1 MVDQGQ
7 TMRPTFVPRLIHD
20 PFSDPGLFIPFL
32 FERRALLFDLGDLSP
47 LSPRDLL
54 KVSHVFV
61 THTHMDHFVGF
72 DALLRIFLGRD
83 RDLYVYG
90 PAGFFDRVEGKLAGY
105 TWNLVDE
112 YLNDLKLVV
121 SEVRPGV
128 VLTKTYGCR
137 ARFQPVSDEEKSP
150 FTGVLLEEPAFH
162 VEAALLDHRVPCLG
176 LSLVEHFYVNINKE
190 GLKALGL
197 PVGPWLTRFK
207 KALYRRQD
215 PDTPFAATW
224 EREGKVTKKKDFV
237 LGDLVDK
244 IAKISPGRKFTYVTD
259 IIGSR
264 ENCAAVLELARDS
277 DHLFIEAPFL
287 DKDKETARKKY
298 HLTAKQ
304 AGALAGKAGAKQF
317 TPFHFSPRYRGLSHE
332 IEREAMEAYRAES
345 E

>member
-1 MVDQGQ
+1 
-7 TMRPTFVPRLIHD
+7 MRPTFLPRLIHD

-32 FERRALLFDLGDLSP
+32 FERRALLFDLGDLTS

-54 KVSHVFV
+54 KISHVFV

-72 DALLRIFLGRD
+72 DALLRVFLGRE
-83 RDLYVYG
+83 RDLYMCG
-90 PAGFFDRVEGKLAGY
+90 PPDFFDRVEGKLAGY

-112 YLNDLKLVV
+112 YLNDFKLVV
-121 SEVRPGV
+121 SEVRPDA

-137 ARFQPVSDEEKSP
+137 ERFQPIGAREKRP
-150 FTGVLLEEPAFH
+150 FKGMLLEEPAFH

-176 LSLVEHFYVNINKE
+176 LSLVEHFYVNIDKE

-207 KALYRRQD
+207 KALYARQD
-215 PDTPFAATW
+215 LDTPFTVTW
-224 EREGKVTKKKDFV
+224 ERQGRVTKEKDFI
-237 LGDLVDK
+237 LGDLVSR

-264 ENCAAVLELARDS
+264 ENCSMVLELARDS

-287 DKDKETARKKY
+287 DRDKETARKKY
-298 HLTAKQ
+298 HLTARE
-304 AGALAGKAGAKQF
+304 AGALARKAGAKQF
-317 TPFHFSPRYRGLSHE
+317 TPFHFSPRYRGLSRE
-332 IEREAMEAYRAES
+332 IETEAMQAYSAGRV
-345 E
+345 

>member
-1 MVDQGQ
+1 
-7 TMRPTFVPRLIHD
+7 MRPTFLPRLIHD
-20 PFSDPGLFIPFL
+20 PFSDPGLWIPFL
-32 FERRALLFDLGDLSP
+32 YERRALLFDLGDLSP

-72 DALLRIFLGRD
+72 DALLRIFLGREKAIH
-83 RDLYVYG
+83 VYG
-90 PAGFFDRVEGKLAGY
+90 PPDFFDRVQGKLAGY

-112 YLNDLKLVV
+112 YQNDFKLVV
-121 SEVRPGV
+121 SEVGPEV
-128 VLTKTYGCR
+128 VRTRTYGCR
-137 ARFQPVSDEEKSP
+137 ERFQPIGATEKRG
-150 FTGVLLEEPAFH
+150 FTGRLLEEPAFH

-176 LSLVEHFYVNINKE
+176 LSLVEHFYVNIDKE

-207 KALYRRQD
+207 KAVYSRQD
-215 PDTPFAATW
+215 PDTPFTVTW
-224 EREGKVTKKKDFV
+224 EREGRVTREKDV
-237 LGDLVDK
+237 LFGDLVGK

-264 ENCAAVLELARDS
+264 ENSRKVLELAGDT

-287 DKDKETARKKY
+287 DRDQETARKKY
-298 HLTAKQ
+298 HLTARE
-304 AGALAGKAGAKQF
+304 AGALAKRAGAKRF
-317 TPFHFSPRYRGLSHE
+317 TLFHFSPRYRGLSQE
-332 IEREAMEAYRAES
+332 IEREAMAAFTAEG